1 MNHLDLCYLPI
12 AELAEAFEQKILS
25 PLEYVRLLRSRIE
38 RLNPRFNLFLSLNP
52 ELEQAAAESERRWGD
67 GSQRSSYE
75 GVPFSVKDLILT
87 REIPTTAG
95 SRAFGDG
102 IRTDSNGPVVARLQ
116 QLGMLLL
123 GKTHLHECA
132 YGITNENA
140 HFGPARNP
148 WDPTRMTGGSSG
160 GSAGALAAGMG
171 PVSLGTDTRGSIR
184 IPSACCGT
192 TGLKPTF
199 GRIPVQGVLPLSPK
213 LDHIGPM
220 ARSAAD
226 VECLFRGLLGARSVQ
241 LPPVHSV
248 SGIRMG
254 LAGYFFRGLSREVE
268 SAVGTVLRLFEQGGV
283 DLVEVKLNGMEDA
296 LDASDVISK
305 AEAVATH
312 HENLL
317 NRPDRF
323 DPKVRD
329 RMIAGYDLNAVDLV
343 RALQVRRRCEA
354 EFEAAFQHVDCI
366 AAAGLPVEA
375 PLLGTERVEL
385 PAGDEPIVR
394 CFVRLHAP
402 QNMARVPAMV
412 FPCGLSTSG
421 LPLSF
426 QLIGRRENDELLLR
440 LGRYYQQ
447 QTDWHLQRPKAE
459 IHPES

>member
-1 MNHLDLCYLPI
+1 MSDHDLCYLSI
-12 AELAEAFEQKILS
+12 AELVEVFRQKTLS

-38 RLNPRFNLFLSLNP
+38 RLNLTLNLFLSLNP
-52 ELEQAAAESERRWGD
+52 ELELAAAESERRWRN
-67 GSQRSSYE
+67 GSQRSDFE

-87 REIPTTAG
+87 REVPTTAG
-95 SRAFGDG
+95 SRIFGDG
-102 IRTDSNGPVVARLQ
+102 IRTDSSGPAVARLQ

-132 YGITNENA
+132 FGITNENA

-148 WDPTRMTGGSSG
+148 WDPARMTGGSSG
-160 GSAGALAAGMG
+160 GSAGALAAGLG
-171 PVSLGTDTRGSIR
+171 PASLGTDTRGSIR

-192 TGLKPTF
+192 AGLKPTF

-220 ARSAAD
+220 ARSSAD
-226 VECLFRGLLGARSVQ
+226 VERLFRGLLGAETVR
-241 LPPVHSV
+241 LPPVPSI

-254 LAGYFFRGLSREVE
+254 LVGYFLRGLDREVE
-268 SAVGTVLRLFEQGGV
+268 TAIGTALRQFERGGV
-283 DLVEVKLNGMEDA
+283 ELVKLKLKGVEDA

-323 DPKVRD
+323 DPKVRE
-329 RMIAGYDLNAVDLV
+329 RMIAGYDLHAVELV
-343 RALQVRRRCEA
+343 RALQVRRRCET
-354 EFEAAFQHVDCI
+354 EFEAAFQQVDCI

-375 PLLGTERVEL
+375 PLLGTEIVGL
-385 PAGDEPIVR
+385 PSGDEPIVR

-402 QNMARVPAMV
+402 QNMARVPSMV
-412 FPCGLSTSG
+412 FPCGFTASG
-421 LPLSF
+421 LPVSF
-426 QLIGRRENDELLLR
+426 QLIGRRGNDELLFR
-440 LGRYYQQ
+440 LGRFYQQ
-447 QTDWHLQRPKAE
+447 ETDWHLKRPQDGF
-459 IHPES
+459 PPSS